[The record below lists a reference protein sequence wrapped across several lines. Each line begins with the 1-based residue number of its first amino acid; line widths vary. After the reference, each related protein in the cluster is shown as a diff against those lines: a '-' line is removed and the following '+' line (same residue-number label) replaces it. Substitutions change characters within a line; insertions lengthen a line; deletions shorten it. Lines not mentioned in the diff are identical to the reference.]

1 MTFNT
6 SDNNTQGVDTEK
18 KVILAS
24 ILNMDLQTQSH
35 NMDALAAV
43 KAELIEE
50 TSQSTLIF
58 NSESISS
65 SLTNESVSVSHEK
78 QSVVSIDS
86 NIMEIST
93 TPKTLLNEDLSHNNF
108 LQAQS
113 ISVVPSFFGTTI
125 PTPVTNIVPTTIQ
138 ESALKSQFLNSFQPS
153 NDMVTS
159 TQLPIT
165 NTSSTPQQRI
175 LHNIESEIMMT
186 PNIFP
191 EAPNLEKIGPPYN
204 VSEPQ
209 LQIIQKNSPVAVKN
223 MILDAA
229 AEILC
234 SSQPTSSTQS
244 STIHALM
251 ALGTDAILC
260 CNPQANSEVVHVNQ
274 NASIQEPHVSSVYQP
289 ISVSTSDV
297 QKIVNSELSKLDNN
311 SIR

>member
-6 SDNNTQGVDTEK
+6 SDNNTQEVNTEK

-35 NMDALAAV
+35 NLDALAAV

-58 NSESISS
+58 NSESIAS

-78 QSVVSIDS
+78 QPVVSIDS

-125 PTPVTNIVPTTIQ
+125 PTPVTNIVPTTIT
-138 ESALKSQFLNSFQPS
+138 ELALKSQFLNSFQPS

-159 TQLPIT
+159 TQLPIS
-165 NTSSTPQQRI
+165 NTSSTPQQRN

-191 EAPNLEKIGPPYN
+191 QAPNLEKIEPPYN

-234 SSQPTSSTQS
+234 SSQPTSSAQ

-260 CNPQANSEVVHVNQ
+260 CNHQANSEVVHVNQ
-274 NASIQEPHVSSVYQP
+274 NASIQEPHVSSVHQP

-297 QKIVNSELSKLDNN
+297 QKIVNSELSKLNNN